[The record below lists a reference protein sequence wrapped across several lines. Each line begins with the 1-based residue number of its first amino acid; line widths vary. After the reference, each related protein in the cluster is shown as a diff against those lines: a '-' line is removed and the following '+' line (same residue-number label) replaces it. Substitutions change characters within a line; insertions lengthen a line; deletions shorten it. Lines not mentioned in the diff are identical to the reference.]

1 MKTKGSIYTIF
12 YLMKLVFSY
21 TWQIMIVKNKSQKD
35 NSLLYQIK
43 KIVGVEIK
51 TSLQKVQVDNTS

>member
-12 YLMKLVFSY
+12 YLTKLVFSCLR
-21 TWQIMIVKNKSQKD
+21 QIMIVKNKSQKD

-51 TSLQKVQVDNTS
+51 SSLQKVEIDNTN

>member
-1 MKTKGSIYTIF
+1 MKTKGSIYIIF
-12 YLMKLVFSY
+12 YLMKLFFSY
-21 TWQIMIVKNKSQKD
+21 IGQIMIVKNKSQKD

-51 TSLQKVQVDNTS
+51 SSLQKVQIDNTR